1 MNTLFLRA
9 ARADGETV
17 EAGNAAPLNII
28 AATAGLKSDG
38 VDLAALPWD
47 MRRGKPVDGGRVR
60 FPFLWAHDLAGGRL
74 PLGYAYVGIGEDG
87 TTLDDSYVVFDPADA
102 DAVAAERKYRSEH
115 GGLDSFSITWDVV
128 DADGLSVRTTGKK
141 PAANQLL
148 EVSAVP
154 VPLDAGA
161 TVRAQRGA
169 LADLGR
175 QLLDMAGPADDDAA
189 DGAESTS
196 GCGRAAHDDGTTGDD
211 AVTGEGDR
219 DATAAEMVT
228 LYTPALCDPDDD
240 ARRRTYRAL
249 AARYKR
255 LGMAAPEFVPLDE
268 LAALDDDNWRAL
280 FLNGEVDDMAYGS
293 RVSMVLAARNRD
305 RIDQAHALLGDVLKD
320 ADAANKAKAGDGAAG
335 DEGRGVA
342 GLLRAMRA
350 ATPEEAIAMLQEVI
364 AYLQDDEQPE
374 EDAAPAEDAVPADG
388 GSASAE
394 EVDADAR
401 AFVAELDRLLAAVG

>member
-87 TTLDDSYVVFDPADA
+87 TTLDDSYVVFDPADP

-161 TVRAQRGA
+161 TVRAQRSA

-175 QLLDMAGPADDDAA
+175 RLLDMAGPGDDDDAA
-189 DGAESTS
+189 DV
-196 GCGRAAHDDGTTGDD
+196 AAHDDGTTGDD

-255 LGMAAPEFVPLDE
+255 LGMAAPEFVPLAE
-268 LAALDDDNWRAL
+268 LEALDDDNWRAL

-320 ADAANKAKAGDGAAG
+320 ADAASKGKADAAG
-335 DEGRGVA
+335 GDTGRGMA

-350 ATPEEAIAMLQEVI
+350 ATPDEAIAMLQESMSMMQEVM

-374 EDAAPAEDAVPADG
+374 EDAAPAEDAAPMDG

-401 AFVAELDRLLAAVG
+401 AFVAEIDRLLAAVG